1 MPTKNKVLLMRHEKD
16 ADVVK
21 AWIERAIH
29 AITTRGTQLTDIAA
43 HCGVSPQAITG
54 WRKTGRITKKNMAV
68 LADLAKIEPPFT
80 VRYLSGHEDAAGYMA
95 HEAPASWP
103 FRDIDPPSYWGM
115 DDAHRDRVE
124 AYALATLQSFA
135 AHRP

>member
-1 MPTKNKVLLMRHEKD
+1 MRHEKD
-16 ADVVK
+16 ADVVR

-29 AITTRGTQLTDIAA
+29 VITTRGTQLTDIAA

-54 WRKTGRITKKNMAV
+54 WRKTGRITKKNMAI

-80 VRYLSGHEDAAGYMA
+80 VRYPTDSEVTPHIARETPTG
-95 HEAPASWP
+95 WP
-103 FRDIDPPSYWGM
+103 FRAIDPPSYWGM

-135 AHRP
+135 AHRT